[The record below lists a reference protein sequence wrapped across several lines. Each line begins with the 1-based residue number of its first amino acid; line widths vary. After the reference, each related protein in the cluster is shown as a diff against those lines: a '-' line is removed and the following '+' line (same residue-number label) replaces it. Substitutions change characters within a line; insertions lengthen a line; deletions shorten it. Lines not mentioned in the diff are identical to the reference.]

1 MARYLIEVAYDG
13 LCFHG
18 SQIQGDV
25 PTVQLLVNKVL
36 TTLYRTKIESLG
48 ASRTDEGVH
57 ALSNYYHFDADT
69 PPRPDFLY
77 KCNAIL
83 PHGVVFKKIFSVSDD
98 FNARFEASLRSYR
111 YRIYSAKDPFLHG
124 RALYYPYPLN
134 EELLHHTAE
143 IIKSNVQFESFA
155 KRNSQVNNF
164 NCTIHTSFWERVG
177 SELHYCVAA
186 NRFLRG
192 MVRGLV
198 ATQLRVARGTTTLEN
213 FLHII
218 EARNCTKAFFDVAGH
233 GLYLEN
239 VHYPSEVLKLLYAI

>member
-1 MARYLIEVAYDG
+1 MARFLIEVTYDG

-18 SQIQGDV
+18 SQIQGDL

-36 TTLYRTKIESLG
+36 STLYRVPMESLG

-57 ALSNYYHFDADT
+57 ALSNFYHFDADT

-77 KCNAIL
+77 KSNAIL
-83 PHGVVFKKIFSVSDD
+83 PAGMAFKKVYSVPDD
-98 FNARFEASLRSYR
+98 FNARFDASIRSYR
-111 YRIYSAKDPFLHG
+111 YRIYAAKNPFLAG
-124 RALYYPYPLN
+124 RALYYPFRLN
-134 EELLHHTAE
+134 EDLLHETAE
-143 IIKSNVQFESFA
+143 IIKNNTQFESFA

-164 NCTIHTSFWERVG
+164 NCVINSSFWERTG
-177 SELHYCVAA
+177 QELHYNVSA

-198 ATQLRVARGTTTLEN
+198 ATQLRVARGSMSKAN
-213 FLHII
+213 FSTII

-233 GLYLEN
+233 GLYLER
-239 VHYPSEVLKLLYAI
+239 VLYPAEKLHLLFSI

>member
-18 SQIQGDV
+18 SQIQGET
-25 PTVQLLVNKVL
+25 PTVQLLVNRAL
-36 TTLYRTKIESLG
+36 STLYRTKMESVG

-57 ALSNYYHFDADT
+57 ALSNYYHFDADK
-69 PPRPDFLY
+69 PPQQDFLY

-83 PHGVVFKKIFSVSDD
+83 PHGIAFKKIFSVPGD
-98 FNARFEASLRSYR
+98 FNARFHAVLRSYR
-111 YRIYSAKDPFLHG
+111 YRIYAAKDPFLHNK
-124 RALYYPYPLN
+124 ALYYPYPLN
-134 EELLHHTAE
+134 EELLHQTAD
-143 IIKSNVQFESFA
+143 IIKANVQFESFA

-164 NCTIHTSFWERVG
+164 NCTIHTSTWERG
-177 SELHYCVAA
+177 GTELHYCVSA

-198 ATQLRVARGTTTLEN
+198 ATQLRVARGSITVN
-213 FLHII
+213 DFLHII

-233 GLYLEN
+233 GLYLES
-239 VHYPSEVLKLLYAI
+239 VHYPTDKLELLFSI